1 MVFAAVFAG
10 GIGSRMGNS
19 DTPKQYLELGT
30 KPVIIHTIEKF
41 YINDR
46 IDEIIVLCPKAW
58 VAHTNDLI
66 KKHMPEGGK
75 KISVIAGGSTRNG
88 TLENAIAYI
97 EENYD
102 VNEETVIVT
111 HDAVRPFLTHR
122 IIEENVEAAVKYGAC
137 DTVIPAT
144 DTIVESGNGK
154 MITSIPDR
162 SKMFQGQTPQ
172 SFRLK
177 ELERVLSSLTED
189 EKAILTDACKI
200 FSIKNKDVYMVEG
213 EVFNIKIT
221 YPYDLKVAHTLL
233 KGKDSDD

>member
-1 MVFAAVFAG
+1 MVIAAIFAG

-41 YINDR
+41 FINDK
-46 IDEIIVLCPKAW
+46 IDEILVLCPKAW
-58 VAHTNDLI
+58 VAHTRDLVA
-66 KKHMPEGGK
+66 KHLPDGK
-75 KISVIAGGSTRNG
+75 KITVIAGGATRNG

-97 EENYD
+97 EENCGTD
-102 VNEETVIVT
+102 ENTIIVT

-122 IIEENVEAAVKYGAC
+122 IICENVEAAEKYGAC

-144 DTIVESGNGK
+144 DTIVASEDGS
-154 MITSIPDR
+154 MISSIPER
-162 SKMFQGQTPQ
+162 SKMYQGQTPQ

-200 FSIKNKDVYMVEG
+200 FSIKSKPVYMVEG
-213 EVFNIKIT
+213 EIFNIKIT
-221 YPYDLKVAHTLL
+221 YPYDLKVAKTLL
-233 KGKDSDD
+233 KGKDCDD

>member
-19 DTPKQYLELGT
+19 DTPKQYLDLGS

-41 YINDR
+41 FINNR
-46 IDEIIVLCPKAW
+46 IDEILVLCPKAW
-58 VAHTNDLI
+58 VAHTNALI
-66 KKHMPEGGK
+66 KKHLPDGK
-75 KISVIAGGSTRNG
+75 KITVIPGGATRNG

-97 EENYD
+97 EENCET
-102 VNEETVIVT
+102 NEETVIVT

-122 IIEENVEAAVKYGAC
+122 IIEENVDAAIKYGAC

-144 DTIVESGNGK
+144 DTIVESADGK
-154 MITSIPDR
+154 MISSIPDR
-162 SKMFQGQTPQ
+162 TRMFQGQTPQ
-172 SFRLK
+172 SFRLL
-177 ELERVLSSLTED
+177 ELKRVLSSLTEE

-233 KGKDSDD
+233 KGKDSND

>member
-19 DTPKQYLELGT
+19 ETPKQYLELGT

-41 YINDR
+41 FINET

-58 VAHTNDLI
+58 VAHTRDLI
-66 KKHMPEGGK
+66 KKHIPEGK
-75 KISVIAGGSTRNG
+75 KITVIAGGETRNG
-88 TLENAIAYI
+88 TLEKAIEFI
-97 EENYD
+97 ETNYETD
-102 VNEETVIVT
+102 EDTVIVT

-122 IIEENVEAAVKYGAC
+122 IIAENVEAAVKYGAC

-144 DTIVESGNGK
+144 DTIVESADGK
-154 MITSIPDR
+154 MITSIPER
-162 SKMFQGQTPQ
+162 KKMYQGQTPQ

-177 ELERVLSSLTED
+177 ELERVLASLTED

-233 KGKDSDD
+233 KGKDCDD

>member
-41 YINDR
+41 FINEK
-46 IDEIIVLCPKAW
+46 IDEILVLCPKAW
-58 VAHTNDLI
+58 VAHTQALVE
-66 KKHMPEGGK
+66 KHLPEGK
-75 KISVIAGGSTRNG
+75 KITVISGGATRNG
-88 TLENAIAYI
+88 TLEKAIEYI
-97 EENYD
+97 ESNYEVTED
-102 VNEETVIVT
+102 TVIVT

-122 IIEENVEAAVKYGAC
+122 IIDENVEAAIKYGAC

-144 DTIVESGNGK
+144 DTIVESRDGK
-154 MITSIPDR
+154 IISSIPDR
-162 SKMFQGQTPQ
+162 SMMYQGQTPQ

-177 ELERVLSSLTED
+177 ELERVLASLTED

-233 KGKDSDD
+233 KGKDCDD

>member
-41 YINDR
+41 FVNNK

-58 VAHTNDLI
+58 VAHTQDLV
-66 KKHMPEGGK
+66 KKHIPDGK
-75 KISVIAGGSTRNG
+75 KITVIAGGSSRNG
-88 TLENAIAYI
+88 TLEKAIEFI
-97 EENYD
+97 ENNYETD
-102 VNEETVIVT
+102 EQTVIVT

-122 IIEENVEAAVKYGAC
+122 IIEENVEAAVNYGAC

-144 DTIVESGNGK
+144 DTIVESRDGK
-154 MITSIPDR
+154 MISSIPDR
-162 SKMFQGQTPQ
+162 TMMYQGQTPQ

-200 FSIKNKDVYMVEG
+200 FSIKNKEVFMVNG

-233 KGKDSDD
+233 GTTD

>member
-19 DTPKQYLELGT
+19 ETPKQYLELGT
-30 KPVIIHTIEKF
+30 RPVIIHTIEKF
-41 YINDR
+41 FINET
-46 IDEIIVLCPKAW
+46 IDEIIVLCPKTW
-58 VAHTNDLI
+58 VAHTRDLI
-66 KKHMPEGGK
+66 KKHLPEGK
-75 KISVIAGGSTRNG
+75 KITVIAGGETRNG
-88 TLENAIAYI
+88 TLEKAIEFI
-97 EENYD
+97 ESNY
-102 VNEETVIVT
+102 ETDEDTVLVT

-122 IIEENVEAAVKYGAC
+122 IIVENVEAAIKYGAC

-144 DTIVESGNGK
+144 DTIVESAEGK
-154 MITSIPDR
+154 MISSIPER
-162 SKMFQGQTPQ
+162 KRMFQGQTPQ

-177 ELERVLSSLTED
+177 ELERVLTSLTED

-233 KGKDSDD
+233 KGKDCDD

>member
-19 DTPKQYLELGT
+19 DTPKQFLELGS

-41 YINDR
+41 FVNDK
-46 IDEIIVLCPKAW
+46 IDEILVLCPKAW
-58 VAHTNDLI
+58 IAHTQDLI
-66 KKHMPEGGK
+66 RKNLPCGK
-75 KISVIAGGSTRNG
+75 KITVIQGGASRNG

-97 EENYD
+97 EENYET
-102 VNEETVIVT
+102 NEETVIVT

-122 IIEENVEAAVKYGAC
+122 IIEENVEAALKYGAC

-144 DTIVESGNGK
+144 DTIVESADGK

-162 SKMFQGQTPQ
+162 TRMFQGQTPQ

-177 ELERVLSSLTED
+177 ELKRVLASLTED

-200 FSIKNKDVYMVEG
+200 FSIKNKNVYMVDG

-221 YPYDLKVAHTLL
+221 YPYDMKVANMLL
-233 KGKDSDD
+233 KGKDQDD

>member
-30 KPVIIHTIEKF
+30 KPIIIHTIEKF
-41 YINDR
+41 FINDK
-46 IDEIIVLCPKAW
+46 IDEILVLCPKPW
-58 VAHTNDLI
+58 VAHTRSLVAKFI
-66 KKHMPEGGK
+66 PEGK
-75 KISVIAGGSTRNG
+75 KITVIQGGETRNG
-88 TLENAIAYI
+88 TLENAISYI
-97 EENYD
+97 EENY
-102 VNEETVIVT
+102 ETDENTVLVT

-122 IIEENVEAAVKYGAC
+122 MIEKNVEAAIKYGAC

-144 DTIVESGNGK
+144 DTIVESEDGSF
-154 MITSIPDR
+154 ISSIPER
-162 SKMFQGQTPQ
+162 KKMYQGQTPQ

-177 ELERVLSSLTED
+177 ELERVLASLTEE

-200 FSIKNKDVYMVEG
+200 FSIKNKEVYMVNG

-221 YPYDLKVAHTLL
+221 YPYDLKVAQTLL
-233 KGKDSDD
+233 KGKEDK